1 MNKNG
6 INFWLKKPNFH
17 HSMWRVNRRVIGA
30 LLFTIGII
38 VALISAAK
46 LPATGTVS
54 DMLPLYMSAVAL
66 SLVGLLL
73 LRCPC
78 LEKKKNGQCV
88 NHTFSMVIKL
98 LEELLVEMQRFG
110 EDIDSL
116 DGVNMARRV
125 NFLLDKYILPF
136 VAARQEV
143 VLMLGQYQ
151 GVEVLVAVAQGE
163 RLLNR
168 MYSAASDDHVIEAIA
183 TYPKALMAIENAY
196 RMVNG

>member
-1 MNKNG
+1 MN
-6 INFWLKKPNFH
+6 
-17 HSMWRVNRRVIGA
+17 MRVIGA
-30 LLFTIGII
+30 LSFTIGII

-73 LRCPC
+73 LHYPC
-78 LEKKKNGQCV
+78 LEKKKRCQV
-88 NHTFSMVIKL
+88 AHHTFSVVIKL
-98 LEELLVEMQRFG
+98 LAELLVEMQRFG

-125 NFLLDKYILPF
+125 KFLLDKYMLPF
-136 VAARQEV
+136 AAARQEV

-151 GVEVLVAVAQGE
+151 GVKVLVAVAQGE

-168 MYSAASDDHVIEAIA
+168 MYSAASDDQVIEAIA
-183 TYPKALMAIENAY
+183 TYPKALVAIKNAY

>member
-1 MNKNG
+1 M
-6 INFWLKKPNFH
+6 
-17 HSMWRVNRRVIGA
+17 NRRVIGA
-30 LLFTIGII
+30 LLFIIGIV

-46 LPATGTVS
+46 LPAIGTVS

-73 LRCPC
+73 LHYPC
-78 LEKKKNGQCV
+78 LEKKKRSQV
-88 NHTFSMVIKL
+88 AHHTFSMVIKL

-168 MYSAASDDHVIEAIA
+168 MYSAASDDHVIEAMA

-196 RMVNG
+196 RIINGE